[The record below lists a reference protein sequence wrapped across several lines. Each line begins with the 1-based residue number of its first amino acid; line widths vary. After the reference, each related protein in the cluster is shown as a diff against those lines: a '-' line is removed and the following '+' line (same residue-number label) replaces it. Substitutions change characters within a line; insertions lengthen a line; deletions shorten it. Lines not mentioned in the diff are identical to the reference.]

1 MFACIETND
10 RFENILEMKEISDRS
25 VELAMEL
32 AAEGADEETLDE
44 FLDNCEEDWEVVEIL
59 SAIARGEVEQEEN
72 GTFMYCGEEVAG
84 GIGAT
89 RELASLAYV
98 EMRLTMC

>member
-10 RFENILEMKEISDRS
+10 RFENNLEMKEISDRA

-32 AAEGADEETLDE
+32 AAEGVDEEEIDE
-44 FLDNCEEDWEVVEIL
+44 FLDNCEEDWDVVEIL
-59 SAIARGEVEQEEN
+59 GAIVRGEIEQEEN

-84 GIGAT
+84 GLGET
-89 RELASLAYV
+89 RELAALAYV
-98 EMRLTMC
+98 DMRLTMC